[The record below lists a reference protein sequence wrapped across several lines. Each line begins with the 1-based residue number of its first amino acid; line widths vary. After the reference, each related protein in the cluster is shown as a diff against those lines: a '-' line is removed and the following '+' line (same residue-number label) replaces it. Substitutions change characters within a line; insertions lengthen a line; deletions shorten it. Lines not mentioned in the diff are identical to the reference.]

1 LNSHLVVRKRI
12 QVTLSGRVLLE
23 DIASRFVVIPLNAR
37 IAARA
42 VELLSTYPSDPMD
55 RIIGARALVEGL
67 ELVSAD
73 ENIRR
78 SKVLPTIWWRPVGL
92 ASLLPT
98 GCWRRLT
105 AILLPPVTAA
115 GNPEMI
121 FMLFGGVVV
130 TCSLPGG
137 LS

>member
-1 LNSHLVVRKRI
+1 M
-12 QVTLSGRVLLE
+12 
-23 DIASRFVVIPLNAR
+23 IPLNAR

-78 SKVLPTIWWRPVGL
+78 SKVLPTIW
-92 ASLLPT
+92 
-98 GCWRRLT
+98 
-105 AILLPPVTAA
+105 
-115 GNPEMI
+115 
-121 FMLFGGVVV
+121 
-130 TCSLPGG
+130 
-137 LS
+137 